1 MKIYQDEQFLLFDDS
16 ITEYSSMEENGLT
29 PALQRDPER
38 AKARILTIL
47 FGANDAT
54 SETASNDS
62 HVPLGQYT
70 ENLKAILSHPMI
82 ATQACRVLLIT
93 PPPIDEHQ
101 YEIKDINT
109 GHPGLTRFSHLAKGY
124 AAACIQVG
132 ESMGVPVLDLW
143 SCLMKRAGWRGDDA
157 ILTGSKGEER
167 NEILSR
173 LLSNGQC
180 TFRARG
186 CQLFYDGLMG
196 FLSKTWPELMP
207 QNLPYVFPTCHEF
220 TGELEA

>member
-1 MKIYQDEQFLLFDDS
+1 MD
-16 ITEYSSMEENGLT
+16 ENGLT

-62 HVPLGQYT
+62 YVPLGRYT

-101 YEIKDINT
+101 HEIKDANA
-109 GHPGLTRFSHLAKGY
+109 GHPGLPRFLHLAKVY
-124 AAACIQVG
+124 AAACLQVG

-157 ILTGSKGEER
+157 VLTGPKSEER
-167 NEILSR
+167 NEVLGR
-173 LLSNGQC
+173 LWSDGVYFAPEGYQV
-180 TFRARG
+180 
-186 CQLFYDGLMG
+186 FYDALIG

-207 QNLPYVFPTCHEF
+207 QNLPYVSPTCHEF
-220 TGELEA
+220 TGELEARDISYCNRYTVFLGSWDVSST